1 MLADDTYP
9 PPKEPS
15 RILPTF
21 SVKDSFMLLFDAHLD
36 LALNGVDWN
45 RDLRTSLEDLQVQ
58 ERVLGMTDPGRG
70 NATITFPEMK
80 KGDVHIGIATLLAR
94 QEPQVNHSFGYI
106 TYEACYAIAHAHLAY
121 YRAMERRGWVK
132 MIKTKSDLASHV
144 SACHVAMKNGTTESL
159 PFGFILSMECGDAVL
174 EPEMI
179 SEWYDHG
186 LRAIG
191 ITHYGTNR
199 YGGGTKSEVGLT
211 SEAVT
216 LLEHI
221 RGLPM
226 ALDMTHLS
234 DRAFWQVADLYDGR
248 VLASHQNARKFCDW
262 QRQFSDAQL
271 KHVISRQG
279 VIGAALDAIML
290 QPGWVRGVS
299 KPEVTLDR
307 VVDNIDHV
315 CQLAGNHLH
324 AGIGSDL
331 DGGYGFEQTPVD
343 VQSIAHLQR
352 IPELLSKRGYSQEAI
367 TAIMY
372 GNWIRLF
379 SEVLPD

>member
-1 MLADDTYP
+1 
-9 PPKEPS
+9 
-15 RILPTF
+15 
-21 SVKDSFMLLFDAHLD
+21 MLLFDAHLD
-36 LALNGVDWN
+36 LALNAVDWN
-45 RDLRTSLEDLQVQ
+45 RDLRTSLADLQVQ
-58 ERVLGMTDPGRG
+58 ERQLGMTDPGRG
-70 NATITFPEMK
+70 RATITLPEMK
-80 KGDVHIGIATLLAR
+80 KGDVHLGIATLLAR
-94 QEPQVNHSFGYI
+94 QEPQVNHTFGYI

-121 YRAMERRGWVK
+121 YRAMERNGWMK
-132 MIKTKSDLASHV
+132 MIRTKSDLTQHV
-144 SACHVAMKNGTTESL
+144 RACHSALETGLTDRL
-159 PFGFILSMECGDAVL
+159 PFGYILSMECGDAVL
-174 EPEMI
+174 EPELI
-179 SEWYDHG
+179 SEWYDLG

-199 YGGGTKSEVGLT
+199 YGGGTRSEVGIT
-211 SEAVT
+211 SEGVK
-216 LLEHI
+216 LLEHM
-221 RGLPM
+221 RGLSM

-248 VLASHQNARKFCDW
+248 VLASHQNARHFCDW

-271 KHVISRQG
+271 KHVIRQQG

-299 KPEVTLDR
+299 KPEVTMER

-331 DGGYGFEQTPVD
+331 DGGYGYEQTPLD
-343 VQSIAHLQR
+343 VQSIAHLQH
-352 IPELLSKRGYSQEAI
+352 IPELLAKRGYSDEAI
-367 TAIMY
+367 RAIMH
-372 GNWIRLF
+372 GNWIRFF